1 MLDLTKSA
9 PLVNRRGDWAI
20 ERRITLSRNL
30 AVTLTIGPHGAV
42 AEWDPDFPHSLSPT
56 ELRRYR
62 TGRDRLVRQVAAHM
76 GGRAI
81 IGELGPDGVIN
92 CKVVEPQ
99 P

>member
-1 MLDLTKSA
+1 LDVRNSA
-9 PLVNRRGDWAI
+9 PLVNRGDWAI
-20 ERRITLSRNL
+20 ERRIKLSRNL
-30 AVTLTIGPHGAV
+30 AVSLTIGPHGAV

-62 TGRDRLVRQVAAHM
+62 NGRDRLVRQVAARM

-81 IGELGPDGVIN
+81 IGELGPGGVIN